1 MSINKLDSSSLEL
14 TMEDKCNY
22 LRKWEL
28 TSNKTLHH
36 ILPGK
41 WFSAGDS
48 QGFGCLKAGENV
60 MVEEE
65 LSLMGG
71 GAGTWEKWGGR
82 DLREIGGTGTW
93 EKWGGRDLGE
103 MGGQGPG
110 RNGGDRDLGEMG
122 GPGTW
127 EKWGGRGLGEMGG
140 QGPGRNGGAGT

>member
-1 MSINKLDSSSLEL
+1 MWPHKKKKNLLSINKLDSSSLEL

-48 QGFGCLKAGENV
+48 QGFDCLKAGENV

-71 GAGTWEKWGGR
+71 GGG
-82 DLREIGGTGTW
+82 G
-93 EKWGGRDLGE
+93 
-103 MGGQGPG
+103 
-110 RNGGDRDLGEMG
+110 
-122 GPGTW
+122 
-127 EKWGGRGLGEMGG
+127 GG